1 LFFRTNYTFGKSIDE
16 NSGLNYAGAGGYQGA
31 QNTRDPFQERGR
43 SDFDTRHVFTV
54 TFVYQT
60 PSRRSVVVRGWQIS
74 GTGSAYSGQPFTP
87 QYSGPSA
94 DLGQATRPDRIA
106 SGAVPHPGPNGWFD
120 LTAFVPVPD
129 SAFRFGDSGRTIL
142 DGPGSV
148 AVNLA
153 LSREFRVAEKN
164 RFQLRWEAFNVTNHT
179 NFQLP
184 NTTLDKNN
192 AGTITGNKPARIM
205 QLGLKY
211 QF

>member
-1 LFFRTNYTFGKSIDE
+1 
-16 NSGLNYAGAGGYQGA
+16 
-31 QNTRDPFQERGR
+31 
-43 SDFDTRHVFTV
+43 
-54 TFVYQT
+54 
-60 PSRRSVVVRGWQIS
+60 
-74 GTGSAYSGQPFTP
+74 
-87 QYSGPSA
+87 
-94 DLGQATRPDRIA
+94 
-106 SGAVPHPGPNGWFD
+106 
-120 LTAFVPVPD
+120 
-129 SAFRFGDSGRTIL
+129 
-142 DGPGSV
+142 V

-192 AGTITGNKPARIM
+192 AGTIIGNKPARIM